1 MENTNQI
8 TWDEFKEQSNKELK
22 SKDAPFRLIPTWFLV
37 LSWISMIVLLAF
49 LISIPILVY
58 EGKFQS
64 LINNTINLE
73 PNINNTVNNQFD
85 NDFNPTTNNQ
95 YSHLINTTVYVNNI
109 IPENINCN
117 CS

>member
-8 TWDEFKEQSNKELK
+8 TWDEFKEESNKELRT
-22 SKDAPFRLIPTWFLV
+22 KDAPYRMIPIWFLII
-37 LSWISMIVLLAF
+37 SWICIICLMAF

-73 PNINNTVNNQFD
+73 PNINNNVTNQYD

-95 YSHLINTTVYVNNI
+95 YSHLINTTIYVNNI
-109 IPENINCN
+109 LPDSIVCN

>member
-1 MENTNQI
+1 MENTEKI
-8 TWDEFKEQSNKELK
+8 TWEEFKEQSNNELK
-22 SKDAPFRLIPTWFLV
+22 EKNAPFRLIPTWFLV
-37 LSWISMIVLLAF
+37 LSWICMIVLLAF

-73 PNINNTVNNQFD
+73 PEINNTVNNQFD
-85 NDFNPTTNNQ
+85 NDFTPTTNNH
-95 YSHLINTTVYVNNI
+95 YSHLINTTIYVNNI
-109 IPENINCN
+109 LPDSIVCN